1 MLLCEKRRNTH
12 RTFAISAILLS
23 QLKVANAARA
33 KESTHAESIF
43 VINESRKKTH
53 YARKCEPGLGDGEKV
68 RAVTKRNELPPFAPR
83 LQYQKAYFTVPA
95 QRAVLALHLRSLSC
109 SLIAQNARDL
119 RLCLSECAPPKPE
132 SPLFLYARSL
142 PDKKLLTPL
151 AIFTCSPA
159 AMQGAGKLIWRR
171 GSRTRF

>member
-1 MLLCEKRRNTH
+1 MGRAAGAVKSGETRTALLP
-12 RTFAISAILLS
+12 SALILLS

-95 QRAVLALHLRSLSC
+95 QRAQQSWRYTCALSLTLLSRKTPETSAAFVSRRARLQNQRVRSSYM
-109 SLIAQNARDL
+109 
-119 RLCLSECAPPKPE
+119 PE
-132 SPLFLYARSL
+132 ISP
-142 PDKKLLTPL
+142 
-151 AIFTCSPA
+151 
-159 AMQGAGKLIWRR
+159 
-171 GSRTRF
+171 